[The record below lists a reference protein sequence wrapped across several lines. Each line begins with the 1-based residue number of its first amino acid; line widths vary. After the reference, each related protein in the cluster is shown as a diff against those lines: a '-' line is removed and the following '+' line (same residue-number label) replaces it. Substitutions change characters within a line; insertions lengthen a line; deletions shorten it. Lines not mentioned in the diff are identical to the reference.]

1 MFKYISYVSQQS
13 HSLTD
18 SSLEKILSLSRE
30 KNEAAG
36 ITGMLILYEG
46 LFIQLI
52 EGPEEKINDL
62 YNRIAADKRHNRI
75 LVLDEGF
82 SETRNFAD
90 WSMAFEKLDHKKA
103 EEITG
108 FKEFNKKD
116 LFAEAEE
123 KENAALQ
130 LLQAFINNL

>member
-30 KNEAAG
+30 NNEAAG

-116 LFAEAEE
+116 LFAEAKE
-123 KENAALQ
+123 KDNAALQ